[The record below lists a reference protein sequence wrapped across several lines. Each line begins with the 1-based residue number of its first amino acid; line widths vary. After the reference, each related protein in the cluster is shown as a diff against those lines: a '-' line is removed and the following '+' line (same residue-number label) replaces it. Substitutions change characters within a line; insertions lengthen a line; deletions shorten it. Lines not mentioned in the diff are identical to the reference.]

1 MNKFNVGDTVF
12 DLRYGFGVVV
22 DFPQNTIIFDK
33 SEPPVKFEKD
43 LIYYTK
49 DGKYSYTDFAPSLLT
64 LEEAAKLGYFPEK
77 KKVKKQ
83 TDAWVIL
90 DPTIGC
96 CIEILNQNP
105 IPLNFF
111 RDGSYH
117 KNCIVVKTT
126 LEWEVEE

>member
-12 DLRYGFGVVV
+12 DLRYGFGVVE
-22 DFPQNTIIFDK
+22 PLRSSPPLTIAVNYK
-33 SEPPVKFEKD
+33 TFERV
-43 LIYYTK
+43 YYTN
-49 DGKYSYTDFAPSLLT
+49 GKWYEDHLYPSLLT